1 MARSRFGQPPEDQIE
16 VCPVTETPA
25 KKRIFSLKRITSR

>member
-1 MARSRFGQPPEDQIE
+1 MARTRFGQPPENQIE

-25 KKRIFSLKRITSR
+25 KKGYLV